1 MKSIQWHQGWV
12 VSCFSAR
19 APVWAWWL
27 GAIVGLVAAKLVQV
41 AWLDPAYA
49 ASGFPV
55 PFYIGQTT
63 FNAAEL
69 KSYYQVML
77 NLGTMPLYHR
87 TQLID
92 CLFVLCTYG
101 AFFLLTQSIYHSLKK
116 LAPTAKRSLKL
127 AGWMCF
133 IAPLAALADAAENA
147 VSFIMLLNPTGFFDG
162 WVHLYSGFA
171 VLKFA
176 LFVLTYLWGAAM
188 AVGIFMLAVVQ
199 AGRRLGRMGT
209 AEAVKS

>member
-1 MKSIQWHQGWV
+1 MQRLRGHQAWV
-12 VSCFSAR
+12 VGCFSSR
-19 APVWAWWL
+19 APLWAWWL
-27 GAIVGLVAAKLVQV
+27 GTVVGFMAAKLVQL

-55 PFYIGQTT
+55 PFYVGQTT

-77 NLGTMPLYHR
+77 DLGTMHLYHR

-92 CLFVLCTYG
+92 CIFILCTYA

-127 AGWMCF
+127 AVWMCF

-147 VSFIMLLNPTGFFDG
+147 VSFIMLLNPTEFFDG
-162 WVHLYSGFA
+162 W

-188 AVGIFMLAVVQ
+188 ALGIFMLAVVQ
-199 AGRRLGRMGT
+199 AGGRLGRMGA
-209 AEAVKS
+209 AEAVKLSQRFSGNN